1 MQIMR
6 EIFVTRPPDAPACVC
21 ASEGVSPSHGRE
33 LFQFL
38 ALNGA
43 IWCIL
48 KGLFFLILK
57 DNMEIYLQLYV
68 CGPDAGKARDGL
80 YKMRETW

>member
-1 MQIMR
+1 MR
-6 EIFVTRPPDAPACVC
+6 ERG
-21 ASEGVSPSHGRE
+21 SEATERGRVLEGMSPSHGRE

-48 KGLFFLILK
+48 KGLFFTYF
-57 DNMEIYLQLYV
+57 EIENGNIPSISSVVL
-68 CGPDAGKARDGL
+68 
-80 YKMRETW
+80 MREIVRQTL